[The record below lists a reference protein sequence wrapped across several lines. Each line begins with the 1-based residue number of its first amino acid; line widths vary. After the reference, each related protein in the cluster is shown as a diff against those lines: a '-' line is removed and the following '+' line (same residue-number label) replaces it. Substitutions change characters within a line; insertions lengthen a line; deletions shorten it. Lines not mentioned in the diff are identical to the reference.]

1 MPKLNNLKRCFDMVE
16 WKKLGEVCEIKGR
29 IGFRG
34 YTRDDQVIQG
44 EGAISL
50 SPGNISDGVLCY
62 DTCTYITWSKY
73 EESPEIM
80 VQDGDIILC
89 KTASVGKVARVNH
102 LPEKATINPQLVLI
116 KNIEINPQFLYYVLA
131 DNPFQSRIK
140 GLAGVGSVP
149 NVSQAKLASI
159 SIPVP
164 SLSEQTRIVG
174 ILDTFTASIEN
185 LKQQIAQRRKQYDHY
200 RDQLLDLEGKEGVE
214 MKRLKEVFD
223 TRNGYTPSTTN
234 SLFWEGGTIPWFKME
249 DIRDNGRIL
258 NDSNL
263 HITPRAIKG
272 KGLFKSNSIIL
283 ATSATIG
290 EHALIT
296 VDHLCNQRFTNF
308 FPKKDYMAKIDM
320 KFIYYYMFIID
331 EWCRQHINQGG
342 FASVDMIGLYN
353 LFIPIPS
360 LAEQQRIVSI
370 LDTFEAS
377 IANLEQQLAQ
387 REKQYEYY
395 RNKLLTFE

>member
-1 MPKLNNLKRCFDMVE
+1 MVE